1 MSYFDLVTDFGVR
14 WRSYC
19 LGSNLK
25 LIDKRQIV
33 KRLGLGLGL
42 GLGTG
47 DGDGNP
53 EWEMAEGR
61 SSALTKM
68 CL

>member
-1 MSYFDLVTDFGVR
+1 MSYFDLVTVFGVR
-14 WRSYC
+14 WRNYC

-33 KRLGLGLGL
+33 KQLGLGLGL

-53 EWEMAEGR
+53 EQEMAMG
-61 SSALTKM
+61 K
-68 CL
+68 